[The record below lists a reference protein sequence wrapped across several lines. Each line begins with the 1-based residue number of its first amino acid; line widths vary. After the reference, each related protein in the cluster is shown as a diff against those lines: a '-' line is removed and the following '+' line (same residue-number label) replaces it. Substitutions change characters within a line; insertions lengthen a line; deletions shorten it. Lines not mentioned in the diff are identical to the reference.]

1 MATGASPGRR
11 SRPIRRTL
19 GERTS
24 LTLHSYVTNTDQTFR
39 SLRDL
44 EHDAFYAR
52 IWGSLHF
59 RTAMD
64 DAYTIGQE
72 AADQVLRR
80 LR

>member
-1 MATGASPGRR
+1 MPYRAGGAGHPADLGRANVAD
-11 SRPIRRTL
+11 P
-19 GERTS
+19 
-24 LTLHSYVTNTDQTFR
+24 NTDQTFR

-52 IWGSLHF
+52 IWGGLHF

-64 DAYTIGQE
+64 DAYAIGHE